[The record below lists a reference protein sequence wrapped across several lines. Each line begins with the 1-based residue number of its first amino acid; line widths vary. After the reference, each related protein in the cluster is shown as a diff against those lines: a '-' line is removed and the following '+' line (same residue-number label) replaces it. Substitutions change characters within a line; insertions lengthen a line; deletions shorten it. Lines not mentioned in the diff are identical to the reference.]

1 MISLVVPAYNEERW
15 LPRLFDSVEVAAAAS
30 HAGRGAIEVVVAD
43 NGSTDGTARV
53 AAGRGC
59 RVVAAAPRAIAA
71 ARNAGARAARGEV
84 LAFVDAD
91 TRIHPQTF
99 AEISRLLAKPR
110 VVGGATGIRP
120 DRWSLGLAATWVV
133 FMPLVWIT
141 GFDTG
146 VVFCRRA
153 DFEAVGGYDET
164 LRVAEDVAFLF
175 ALWKLGRRTGRRLVR
190 ARRAKAVASTRK
202 FDEHGEWHYFPL
214 MWRGIA
220 HYLGLGSM
228 DELTERYWYKPNR

>member
-1 MISLVVPAYNEERW
+1 VISLVVPAYNEERW
-15 LPRLFDSVEVAAAAS
+15 LPRLLDSVDAAAA
-30 HAGRGAIEVVVAD
+30 AFRGEGGEIEVVVAD
-43 NGSTDGTARV
+43 NDSTDGTAGV

-59 RVVAAAPRAIAA
+59 QVVPAAPRAIAA
-71 ARNAGARAARGEV
+71 VRNAGARAARGEV

-91 TRIHPQTF
+91 SCIHPRTF
-99 AEISRLLAKPR
+99 SEIARLLAQPG
-110 VVGGATGIRP
+110 VIGGATGIRP

-133 FMPLVWIT
+133 FLPLVWIT

-190 ARRAKAVASTRK
+190 ARHAKAVASTRK

-220 HYLGLGSM
+220 HYLGLGNM
-228 DELTERYWYKPNR
+228 DELTERYWYRPDR